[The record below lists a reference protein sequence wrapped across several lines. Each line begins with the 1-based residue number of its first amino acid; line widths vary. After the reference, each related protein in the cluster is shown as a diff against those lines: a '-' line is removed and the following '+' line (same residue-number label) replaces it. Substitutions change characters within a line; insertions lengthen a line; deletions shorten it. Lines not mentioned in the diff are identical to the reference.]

1 MNYLLDGLATAL
13 RLIAALDS
21 EVMRCTMVSL
31 QVSAVAILLA
41 SLVGLPCS
49 FLIGLYDFKGKK
61 TLITLFNTLMAI
73 PTVVI
78 GLFVFSFV
86 SRQGPLGVFGLLFT
100 PSAMIIGQFLLATPI
115 IVALSYAAIQGI
127 DPRIKMTALA
137 LGARSHQLILTLLR
151 EARYAIIAAVIAGF
165 GRVIGEVG
173 SAMMLGG
180 NIRGYT
186 RTISTAIA
194 LETSKGEFSLGLA
207 LGMILLT
214 VALSVNVALRYLQHK
229 AQ

>member
-1 MNYLLDGLATAL
+1 MDYLLDGIVTAL
-13 RLIAALDS
+13 QLIVTLDA
-21 EVMRCTMVSL
+21 EVTHCTLVSL
-31 QVSAVAILLA
+31 QVSSIAILLA

-49 FLIGLYDFKGKK
+49 FLIGMYDFHGKK
-61 TLITLFNTLMAI
+61 TVITLFNTLMAI

-78 GLFVFSFV
+78 GLFVFSFI
-86 SRQGPLGVFGLLFT
+86 SRQGPLGVLGLLFT
-100 PSAMIIGQFLLATPI
+100 PAAMVIGQFLLATPI
-115 IVALSYAAIQGI
+115 VVALSYAAIQGI
-127 DPRIKMTALA
+127 DPRVKMTALT
-137 LGARSHQLILTLLR
+137 LGARSHQVIITLLL
-151 EARYAIIAAVIAGF
+151 EARFAIIAAVIAGF

-186 RTISTAIA
+186 RTISTTIA

-214 VALSVNVALRYLQHK
+214 VALSVNIALRYLQHK
-229 AQ
+229 SK

>member
-1 MNYLLDGLATAL
+1 MNYLLEGIATAL
-13 RLIAALDS
+13 QLIVTLDY
-21 EVMRCTMVSL
+21 EVTHCTIVSL
-31 QVSAVAILLA
+31 KVSSIAILLA

-49 FLIGLYDFKGKK
+49 FCIAVYDFKGKRA
-61 TLITLFNTLMAI
+61 LITLFNTLMAL

-86 SRQGPLGVFGLLFT
+86 SRQGPLGVLGLLFT
-100 PSAMIIGQFLLATPI
+100 PTAMIIGQFLLATPI
-115 IVALSYAAIQGI
+115 IIALSFSAIQGI
-127 DPRIKMTALA
+127 DPRIKITARA
-137 LGARSHQLILTLLR
+137 LGARSHQLIVTLLL
-151 EARYAIIAAVIAGF
+151 EARFAIMAAIIAGF

-194 LETSKGEFSLGLA
+194 LETSKGEFALGLA

-214 VALSVNVALRYLQHK
+214 VALSVNIVLRYLQQK
-229 AQ
+229 SK

>member
-1 MNYLLDGLATAL
+1 MDYLLDGIATAL
-13 RLIAALDS
+13 QLIVTLDA
-21 EVMRCTMVSL
+21 EVTHCTLVSL
-31 QVSAVAILLA
+31 QVSAIAILLA

-49 FLIGLYDFKGKK
+49 FLIGMYDFHGKK
-61 TLITLFNTLMAI
+61 TVITLFNTLMAI

-78 GLFVFSFV
+78 GLFVFSFI
-86 SRQGPLGVFGLLFT
+86 SRQGPLGVLGLLFT
-100 PSAMIIGQFLLATPI
+100 PAAMVIGQFLLATPI
-115 IVALSYAAIQGI
+115 VVALSYAAIQGI
-127 DPRIKMTALA
+127 DPRVKMTALT
-137 LGARSHQLILTLLR
+137 LGARSHQVIITLLL
-151 EARYAIIAAVIAGF
+151 EARFAIIAAVIAGF

-186 RTISTAIA
+186 RTISTTIA

-214 VALSVNVALRYLQHK
+214 VALSVNIALRYLQHK
-229 AQ
+229 SK